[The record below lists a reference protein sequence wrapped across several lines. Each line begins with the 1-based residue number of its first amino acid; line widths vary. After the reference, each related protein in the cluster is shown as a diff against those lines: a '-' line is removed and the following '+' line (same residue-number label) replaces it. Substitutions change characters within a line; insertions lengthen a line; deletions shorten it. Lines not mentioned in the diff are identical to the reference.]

1 MAVND
6 DKKERVIHTRV
17 SETLE
22 SELKERAGGLGI
34 SVSNLVRNVLQ
45 NTFGLVEAIVTDSH
59 NVARSARGEA
69 PVGRGGEPI
78 VPAAAPAAAS
88 PGVVIGWQQ
97 LVLAVNAVCVQC
109 NDILPRGTDA
119 ALGISDGAARPI
131 MCLRCLEEVRHGSK
145 PAAGRDE

>member
-1 MAVND
+1 MATD

-22 SELKERAGGLGI
+22 SELKERANGLGI

-45 NTFGLVEAIVTDSH
+45 NTFGLVEAIVADSH

-69 PVGRGGEPI
+69 PIKPAEP
-78 VPAAAPAAAS
+78 AAPAA

-97 LVLAVNAVCVQC
+97 IVLAVNAVCVQC

-119 ALGISDGAARPI
+119 ALGIADGAARPI
-131 MCLRCLEEVRHGSK
+131 LCLRCLEETRHGRKSS
-145 PAAGRDE
+145 E